1 MAEKTRQES
10 SSYAPEKRERK
21 KREKKDH
28 DKNNIKTGRWTDEE
42 KAKLYE
48 GVLKYGRNPSAVT
61 EFLGTRSYGMVV
73 AHLHYFRTTY
83 DAKTATSLQK

>member
-1 MAEKTRQES
+1 MKTRQES

-21 KREKKDH
+21 KREKKEH
-28 DKNNIKTGRWTDEE
+28 EKNIKTGRWTDEE

-61 EFLGTRSYGMVV
+61 EFIGTRSYTMVSS
-73 AHLHYFRTTY
+73 HMTYFRTTY
-83 DAKTATSLQK
+83 NAKTATSVQK